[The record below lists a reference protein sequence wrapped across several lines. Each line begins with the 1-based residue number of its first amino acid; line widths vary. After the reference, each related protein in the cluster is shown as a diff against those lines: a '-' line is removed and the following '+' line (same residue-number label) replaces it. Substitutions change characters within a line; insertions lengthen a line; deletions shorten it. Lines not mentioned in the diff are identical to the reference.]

1 MSTNLLWFL
10 VIQPPIRTKLFAVME
25 FRAAAIP
32 WLLKTKFDRNRKE
45 VDQGSCNTMDDQNK
59 T

>member
-1 MSTNLLWFL
+1 MWTNLLHFL
-10 VIQPPIRTKLFAVME
+10 VIQPPIRRNLFAMMDL
-25 FRAAAIP
+25 RAAAIP
-32 WLLKTKFDRNRKE
+32 WMHKTKFDGNRKE